1 MTEARA
7 TAAPV
12 LKWAGGKR
20 QIVKQILEL
29 LPTKISTYYEPF
41 VGGGAV
47 FFALY
52 NERRFERAVIGDKNP
67 ELVNVYQALKHDVSG
82 VIRALKKLKERHSEE
97 HYYAVRGKIPSSD
110 TARAA
115 RVLYLNKTGFNGLYR
130 VNRSGH
136 FNVPFGRYDQ
146 PKIVNEPRLRA
157 AADAL
162 ANVEIVNEDFE
173 VIAKDARA
181 GDAVYFDPPYLPI
194 SATSA
199 FTEYFADPFGI
210 DAHKRLA
217 KAFDALSR
225 KGVAAVLSNSDTPV
239 TRGLFEK
246 HQLQIVSVRR
256 AINSVATRRGGV
268 GEILVTAQSMP
279 PKRRTAAARR
289 PLG

>member
-1 MTEARA
+1 VTEARG

-20 QIVKQILEL
+20 QIVKQILDR
-29 LPTKISTYYEPF
+29 LPGHIDTYYEPF

-67 ELVNVYQALKHDVSG
+67 ELVNVYRALKEDVSG
-82 VIRALKKLKERHSEE
+82 VIRALKRLKDQHSEE
-97 HYYAVRGKIPSSD
+97 HYYQVRATIPRSE

-130 VNRSGH
+130 VNRSGQ
-136 FNVPFGRYDQ
+136 FNVPFGRYDE
-146 PKIVNEPRLRA
+146 PKIVNEPRLKA
-157 AADAL
+157 AAEAL
-162 ANVEIVNEDFE
+162 ANVEILNEDFE
-173 VIAKDARA
+173 VLAKQAQP
-181 GDAVYFDPPYLPI
+181 GDAVYFDPPYLPV
-194 SATSA
+194 SATAA
-199 FTEYFADPFGI
+199 FAEYYADPFGI
-210 DAHKRLA
+210 DQHRKLA
-217 KAFDALSR
+217 KVFDALSR
-225 KGVAAVLSNSDTPV
+225 KGIAAVLSNSDTPV

-246 HQLQIVSVRR
+246 HNLQIVSVRR

-268 GEILVTAQSMP
+268 GEILVTAQSTP

-289 PLG
+289 PFG

>member
-1 MTEARA
+1 VTEARA

-20 QIVKQILEL
+20 QIVKQIVER
-29 LPTKISTYYEPF
+29 LPERIATYYEPF

-47 FFALY
+47 FFELY
-52 NERRFERAVIGDKNP
+52 NQKRFERAVLGDKNP
-67 ELVNVYQALKHDVSG
+67 ELVNVYRALQEDVTG
-82 VIRALKKLKERHSEE
+82 VIRALKKLKEQHSEE
-97 HYYAVRGKIPSSD
+97 HYYQVRATIPRSE

-130 VNRSGH
+130 VNRSGQ
-136 FNVPFGRYDQ
+136 FNVPFGRYDE

-162 ANVEIVNEDFE
+162 AHVEIVNEDFE
-173 VIAKDARA
+173 VLAKKARP
-181 GDAVYFDPPYLPI
+181 GDAVYFDPPYLPV
-194 SATSA
+194 SATAA
-199 FTEYFADPFGI
+199 FAEYYADPFGI
-210 DAHKRLA
+210 DAHRRLA
-217 KAFDALSR
+217 RAFDSLSKR
-225 KGVAAVLSNSDTPV
+225 GVAAVLSNSDTPV

-289 PLG
+289 PFG

>member
-1 MTEARA
+1 VTEARG

-20 QIVKQILEL
+20 QIVKQILDR
-29 LPTKISTYYEPF
+29 LPGHIDTYYEPF

-67 ELVNVYQALKHDVSG
+67 ELVNVYRALKEDVSG
-82 VIRALKKLKERHSEE
+82 VIRALKKLKDQHSEE
-97 HYYAVRGKIPSSD
+97 HYYQVRATIPRSE

-130 VNRSGH
+130 VNRSGQ
-136 FNVPFGRYDQ
+136 FN
-146 PKIVNEPRLRA
+146 
-157 AADAL
+157 
-162 ANVEIVNEDFE
+162 
-173 VIAKDARA
+173 
-181 GDAVYFDPPYLPI
+181 AVYFDPPYLPV
-194 SATSA
+194 SATAA
-199 FTEYFADPFGI
+199 FAEYYADPFGI
-210 DAHKRLA
+210 DQHRKLA
-217 KAFDALSR
+217 KVFDALSR
-225 KGVAAVLSNSDTPV
+225 KGIAAVLSNSDTPV

-246 HQLQIVSVRR
+246 HNLQIVSVRR

-268 GEILVTAQSMP
+268 GEILVTAQSTP

-289 PLG
+289 PFG